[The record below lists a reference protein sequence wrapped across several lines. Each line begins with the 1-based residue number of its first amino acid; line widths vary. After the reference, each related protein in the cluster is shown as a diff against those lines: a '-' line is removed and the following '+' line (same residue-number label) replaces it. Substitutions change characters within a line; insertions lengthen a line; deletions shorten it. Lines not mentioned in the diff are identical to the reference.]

1 MTSMLLIISFLLH
14 IITLFAVYQLFKE
27 LQSSKRNQGTDIENL
42 FAVYL
47 EEFKEENRKLQDAL
61 KQPGERSPVQ
71 KVAPQPAVPFEQ
83 MLKKAEQAASPADVL
98 DEQDESAI
106 KQVEDQFEASLQS
119 QILLLHKQGK
129 NIEEIARQLGCGKTE
144 AELVIKMQT
153 NRI

>member
-71 KVAPQPAVPFEQ
+71 KDAPQPAVPFEQ
-83 MLKKAEQAASPADVL
+83 ILKTAEQAASPADVL

-144 AELVIKMQT
+144 AELVIKMQK